1 MSNKKGRFDRYIVE
15 AINEASSDASFP
27 FRYSIQYYYRR
38 KPRGQPIKLINDE
51 FVVDLLLRFKSA
63 SPKGI
68 IRFGA
73 GLELLE
79 DKVNR
84 GYSSKQSYEVTTT
97 PVQSYG

>member
-1 MSNKKGRFDRYIVE
+1 MSNKKGRFDRYVVT

-27 FRYSIQYYYRR
+27 FRYSVQYYYRR
-38 KPRGQPIKLINDE
+38 KPRGQPVKLINDE

-63 SPKGI
+63 NPKGI

-79 DKVNR
+79 EKVNR
-84 GYSSKQSYEVTTT
+84 GYAPKASYDIATT